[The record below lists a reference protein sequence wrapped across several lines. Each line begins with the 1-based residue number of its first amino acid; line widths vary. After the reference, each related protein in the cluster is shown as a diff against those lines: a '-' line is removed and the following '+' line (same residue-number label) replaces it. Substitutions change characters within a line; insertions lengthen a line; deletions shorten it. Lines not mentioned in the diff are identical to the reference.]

1 VSSISI
7 SIYVSDFHFV
17 SQSPTICLNDVVQ
30 RVSKGA
36 RSDECVGG
44 YSSADNRKVSMSL
57 QTLASVIL
65 MVRRSRAKD

>member
-1 VSSISI
+1 M
-7 SIYVSDFHFV
+7 SIYVSDFYFV

-44 YSSADNRKVSMSL
+44 YSSADIRKVSML
-57 QTLASVIL
+57 LHTFTSVIL